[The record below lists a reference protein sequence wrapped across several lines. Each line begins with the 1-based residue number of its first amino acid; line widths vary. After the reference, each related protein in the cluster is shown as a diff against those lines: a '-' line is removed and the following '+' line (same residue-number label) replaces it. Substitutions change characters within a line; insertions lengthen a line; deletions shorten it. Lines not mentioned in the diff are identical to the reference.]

1 MQNKI
6 TESLKINMTKTIIKN
21 ITIINNNNNNLQ
33 IYFITIK
40 IWFFY

>member
-1 MQNKI
+1 MQKKN